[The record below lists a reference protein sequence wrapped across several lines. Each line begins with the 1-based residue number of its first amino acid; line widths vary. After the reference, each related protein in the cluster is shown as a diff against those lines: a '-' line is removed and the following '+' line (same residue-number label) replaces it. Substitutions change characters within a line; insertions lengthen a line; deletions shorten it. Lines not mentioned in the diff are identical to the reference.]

1 MDMGNFWSSSVE
13 VQVGLSEWPQGK
25 REVLLKVF
33 KYEWDGYLSLHIIG
47 GVDSIPYNS
56 QKKIRV

>member
-25 REVLLKVF
+25 REVLLKVC
-33 KYEWDGYLSLHIIG
+33 KIKSLNMDGMGI
-47 GVDSIPYNS
+47 
-56 QKKIRV
+56 